1 MVQHMKL
8 NDISKK
14 LVKSN
19 LNNYKI
25 LVFCLILG
33 TMLFTSYELLIFSP
47 TVTDV
52 IIDGGSTQM
61 IAYTIYGAFSIAC
74 IMFILY
80 SHSLFMKYK
89 SQEIGVFMSLG
100 ISRANVKDILLK
112 ELRYI
117 LPIASIIGMIL
128 ALPFTYIVWVF
139 ITSVAESMEITY
151 KIGWLGFVGGAIFS
165 TITIIFLSRK
175 TTKYMKKIDIM
186 KILKIS
192 EDIEDLKAG
201 NYKLGFVG
209 LVIIPI
215 AIFGATS
222 NMRGILFDSVPSA
235 KYVFFLMIIVGLYF
249 VCASFTTMGDFVKGV
264 NNKNYYKNIMFYNLL
279 KLKGKQ
285 YTSTLFTVT
294 TLIAITIFAMCF
306 SFVNVLG
313 KNEIAERLAPFD
325 FSILKSE
332 DQNNLIE
339 KETIYQ
345 IAENNNIKID
355 NYNEVEFL
363 TTVKNFSKEEID
375 RYGVYVNPEICIKE
389 SDYNKLHNENIDV
402 KPGKYYLVSSDK
414 GMFKVDR
421 YKNMELSGIGNDNKH
436 MLEKEGDIFEQLTLG
451 EYGIIGFILDDKD
464 FNKLKSESPN
474 DAIETNILFNV
485 TDWKSSYAF
494 YKELEAWSIENNEKG
509 LLMYGGAFDR
519 VYNDLDKE
527 YVNANEL
534 SPTDYRDWIYK
545 INSRIYMTTDALE
558 IEMVYPLLFGYIALL
573 SLIAS
578 SMILYIKVL
587 NTSWQDSK
595 AYKNISLLGANKK
608 AIKSIIT
615 KQLLVIFMI
624 PTVVGIS
631 LGIMVQIAMTGLSL
645 TADIYL
651 NYALLFGLLYILV
664 QSIVF
669 VIARKVIFKRA
680 IEYKLA

>member
-1 MVQHMKL
+1 MKL
-8 NDISKK
+8 NDICKK

-33 TMLFTSYELLIFSP
+33 TMLFTSYGLLIFSP

-52 IIDGGSTQM
+52 ISDGGSTQM

-74 IMFILY
+74 LMFILY

-100 ISRANVKDILLK
+100 INRNNVKYILLK
-112 ELRYI
+112 ELKYI
-117 LPIASIIGMIL
+117 LPMSSVVGMIL
-128 ALPFTYIVWVF
+128 ALPFTYIVWIF
-139 ITSVAESMEITY
+139 ITSISESMQITY

-165 TITIIFLSRK
+165 AITIMCISKK
-175 TTKYMKKIDIM
+175 TSKYVQKIDIM

-201 NYKLGFVG
+201 NYKLGFIG
-209 LVIIPI
+209 LIIIPI
-215 AIFGATS
+215 GIFSATS
-222 NMRGILFDSVPSA
+222 NMRGILFDSVPNA
-235 KYVFFLMIIVGLYF
+235 KFVFFLMIIIGLYL
-249 VCASFTTMGDFVKGV
+249 VCASFTTMGDFVKRV
-264 NNKNYYKNIMFYNLL
+264 NNKNYYKNIMFYSLL

-313 KNEIAERLAPFD
+313 KNEIAETLAPFD
-325 FSILKSE
+325 FSILKSQ

-339 KETIYQ
+339 KNTIYE
-345 IAENNNIKID
+345 IANNNNVKI
-355 NYNEVEFL
+355 NHYNEVELL
-363 TTVKNFSKEEID
+363 TLTKNFSQEEID
-375 RYGVYVNPEICIKE
+375 RYGVYVNPELCIKE
-389 SDYNKLHNENIDV
+389 SDYNKLYDEKIDV
-402 KPGKYYLVSSDK
+402 TPGMYYIVSSDK
-414 GMFKVDR
+414 GMFKVKR
-421 YKNMELSGIGNDNKH
+421 YKDMELSGIGNDKKYV
-436 MLEKEGDIFEQLTLG
+436 LEKQGDIFKQLTLG
-451 EYGIIGFILDDKD
+451 QHGTSGFILDDKD
-464 FNKLKSESPN
+464 FDKLKSESPS

-485 TDWKSSYAF
+485 SNWKKSYNF
-494 YKELEAWSIENNEKG
+494 YKELESWSITNNEKG

-519 VYNDLDKE
+519 VYNDMSPE

-534 SPTDYRDWIYK
+534 SPTDYRDWPYK
-545 INSRIYMTTDALE
+545 INSKIYMTTDALF
-558 IEMVYPLLFGYIALL
+558 IELVYPLLFGYIALL

-578 SMILYIKVL
+578 AMILYIKVL

-608 AIKSIIT
+608 AIKSIIS

-624 PTVVGIS
+624 PTIVGIS
-631 LGIMVQIAMTGLSL
+631 LGIMIQTAMIGQSL
-645 TADIYL
+645 TANISL
-651 NYALLFGLLYILV
+651 NYALLFGLLFILV
-664 QSIVF
+664 QTIVF
-669 VIARKVIFKRA
+669 ILARKVIFKKA